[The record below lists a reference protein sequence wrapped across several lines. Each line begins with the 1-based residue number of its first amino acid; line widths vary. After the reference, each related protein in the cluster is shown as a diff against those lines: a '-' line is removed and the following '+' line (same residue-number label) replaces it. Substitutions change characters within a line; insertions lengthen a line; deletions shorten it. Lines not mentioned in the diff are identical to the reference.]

1 MVVLIVDL
9 AETPAS
15 GEQRAKKKIINQ
27 VKWVTLIIPHR
38 DNLSAIYPSH
48 PEIKLK
54 VKRNFPNY

>member
-1 MVVLIVDL
+1 MVVLIFELKHLLLVNKG
-9 AETPAS
+9 P
-15 GEQRAKKKIINQ
+15 KKYQ